1 MITIKECNDQSKWDE
16 YVLYNN
22 GHPLQLWGWG
32 EVKAT
37 HNWRAYRLFILKDDI
52 IIASAQVLLRQLP
65 KPFKS
70 LAYIPR
76 GPIVLANDQQLILNK
91 ISEFVKES
99 FDSVAISIEPDTEE
113 EFSLEG
119 WKQSKNTILVPRTII
134 IDLGQGTDA
143 LQADM
148 SKKTR
153 QYIRKSSAEK
163 MIIRQV
169 KDKQDLENCLE
180 IYKQTAER
188 ANFALHNDDYY
199 YDIAT
204 MMGDYSVV
212 FASFVDD
219 KPVAFLWLLISKQ
232 TAFELYGGVNE
243 IGQNMRAN
251 YALKWHAISKMKQWG
266 IIRYDLNGLL
276 NDGIS
281 NFKQGFASHENK
293 LVGTYDR
300 PLSGYYSLWQK
311 GLPAM
316 KSVLRKIKSVKKSTR
331 S

>member
-243 IGQNMRAN
+243 IGQNM
-251 YALKWHAISKMKQWG
+251 
-266 IIRYDLNGLL
+266 
-276 NDGIS
+276 
-281 NFKQGFASHENK
+281 
-293 LVGTYDR
+293 
-300 PLSGYYSLWQK
+300 
-311 GLPAM
+311 
-316 KSVLRKIKSVKKSTR
+316 
-331 S
+331 